1 MPISAT
7 TYDTE
12 SSNEIVYWQALLVY
26 DNELV
31 EEKYD
36 KS

>member
-1 MPISAT
+1 MAISTT

-31 EEKYD
+31 EEKNY

>member
-1 MPISAT
+1 MQISTT

-12 SSNEIVYWQALLVY
+12 SSNEIVYWQALLVC
-26 DNELV
+26 DNQLV
-31 EEKYD
+31 EEKND